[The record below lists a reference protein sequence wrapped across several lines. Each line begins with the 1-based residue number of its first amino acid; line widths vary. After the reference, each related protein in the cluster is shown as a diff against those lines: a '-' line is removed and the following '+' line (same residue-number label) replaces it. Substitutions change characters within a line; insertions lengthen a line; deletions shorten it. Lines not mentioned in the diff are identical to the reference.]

1 MTSGPTPFLKQ
12 LGQVDADA
20 LLERVSRKAMP
31 QDAVIMH
38 EGSAGENVALV
49 LAGSVKL
56 VARGVGER
64 SVVLAIR
71 GPGELVGEM
80 AALGGTRRTAT
91 AIAVEDVNLG
101 VLPGEDFRSYL
112 REHPDA
118 ALVML
123 RSLVGRM
130 SEATRG
136 LVELATQD
144 SVGRVARRL
153 IELGANHGGPSDSPY
168 ELELTQDELASWT
181 GATRETVSRALRL
194 MRQLGW
200 VATGHR
206 TITVLDPAAV
216 RARGGQGAA
225 SGQPSGRRREERLPP
240 SGRR

>member
-1 MTSGPTPFLKQ
+1 MTSGPTPLLKQ

-20 LLERVSRKAMP
+20 LLERVNRKAMA

-49 LAGSVKL
+49 LAGRVKL
-56 VARGVGER
+56 VARGVGDR

-80 AALGGTRRTAT
+80 AALGGTRRSAT
-91 AIAVEDVNLG
+91 AIAVEDVELG
-101 VLPGEDFRSYL
+101 ILPGEDFRGFL

-118 ALVML
+118 ALVLL

-130 SEATRG
+130 TEATRG

-153 IELGANHGGPSDSPY
+153 IDLGANHGSSVGPY

-216 RARGGQGAA
+216 RARGGEGAG
-225 SGQPSGRRREERLPP
+225 SGQP
-240 SGRR
+240 

>member
-1 MTSGPTPFLKQ
+1 MSSGPTPFLKQ

-20 LLERVSRKAMP
+20 LLERVSRKPMA
-31 QDAVIMH
+31 QDAIIMH

-49 LAGSVKL
+49 LSGSVKL
-56 VARGVGER
+56 VARGAGDR

-80 AALGGTRRTAT
+80 AAIGGTRRSAT
-91 AIAVEDVNLG
+91 AIADEDVELG
-101 VLPGEDFRSYL
+101 VLPGEDFRRYL

-118 ALVML
+118 ALILL

-153 IELGANHGGPSDSPY
+153 IELGANHGAPSTGPY

-200 VATGHR
+200 VTTGHR

-216 RARGGQGAA
+216 RARGGEGAGG
-225 SGQPSGRRREERLPP
+225 GQT
-240 SGRR
+240 

>member
-1 MTSGPTPFLKQ
+1 MPFLRQ

-20 LLERVSRKAMP
+20 LLQRISRKAMP
-31 QDAVIMH
+31 RSAVIMH

-49 LAGSVKL
+49 LEGRVKL
-56 VARGVGER
+56 VARGVGDR

-80 AALGGTRRTAT
+80 AALGGTRRSAT
-91 AIAVEDVNLG
+91 AIAEEDVELG
-101 VLPGEDFRSYL
+101 VLSGDEFRGYL

-118 ALVML
+118 ALVLL

-153 IELGANHGGPSDSPY
+153 IELGPNHGGAAGRSY

-216 RARGGQGAA
+216 RARGGEGAA
-225 SGQPSGRRREERLPP
+225 GAQT
-240 SGRR
+240 

>member
-1 MTSGPTPFLKQ
+1 MSSGQVPFLRQ
-12 LGQVDADA
+12 LGKVDADA
-20 LLERVSRKAMP
+20 LLERISRKVMP
-31 QDAVIMH
+31 HSAVIMH

-49 LAGSVKL
+49 LEGRVKL
-56 VARGVGER
+56 VARGVGDR
-64 SVVLAIR
+64 SVVLTIR

-80 AALGGTRRTAT
+80 AALGGTRRCAT
-91 AIAVEDVNLG
+91 AVAEEDVELG
-101 VLPGEDFRSYL
+101 VLSGDEFRGYL
-112 REHPDA
+112 RDRPDA
-118 ALVML
+118 ALVLL
-123 RSLVGRM
+123 RSLVSRM

-153 IELGANHGGPSDSPY
+153 IELGPNHGGAPGGPY

-216 RARGGQGAA
+216 RARGGEATTGAQ
-225 SGQPSGRRREERLPP
+225 S
-240 SGRR
+240 

>member
-1 MTSGPTPFLKQ
+1 MTSGPPPFLKQ

-20 LLERVSRKAMP
+20 LLERVGRKTMGRS
-31 QDAVIMH
+31 AVIMH

-49 LAGSVKL
+49 LAGRVKL
-56 VARGVGER
+56 AARGVSNR

-91 AIAVEDVNLG
+91 ATALEDVEIGL
-101 VLPGEDFRSYL
+101 LPGEDFRAYL

-118 ALVML
+118 ALVLL

-130 SEATRG
+130 TEATRG

-153 IELGANHGGPSDSPY
+153 IELGADHRGGTPAGPY
-168 ELELTQDELASWT
+168 EIELTQDELASWT

-200 VATGHR
+200 VTTGHR

-216 RARGGQGAA
+216 RARGGDGGGQQRG
-225 SGQPSGRRREERLPP
+225 SGG
-240 SGRR
+240 

>member
-1 MTSGPTPFLKQ
+1 MTPGPTPFLKQ

-20 LLERVSRKAMP
+20 LLERVTRKAM
-31 QDAVIMH
+31 DRSAVVMH

-49 LAGSVKL
+49 LAGRVQL
-56 VARGVGER
+56 AARGVGDR

-80 AALGGTRRTAT
+80 AALGGIRRSATAT
-91 AIAVEDVNLG
+91 ALEDVDLG
-101 VLPGEDFRSYL
+101 ILSGEEFRAYL

-118 ALVML
+118 ALVLL

-130 SEATRG
+130 TEATRG

-153 IELGANHGGPSDSPY
+153 IELGADHGGPASAGSY

-181 GATRETVSRALRL
+181 GTTRETVSRALRL

-200 VATGHR
+200 VTTAHR

-216 RARGGQGAA
+216 RARAGDAGGQQAG
-225 SGQPSGRRREERLPP
+225 SGG
-240 SGRR
+240 

>member
-12 LGQVDADA
+12 LWQVDADA
-20 LLERVSRKAMP
+20 LLERVSHKAMS
-31 QDAVIMH
+31 QSAVIMH

-49 LAGSVKL
+49 LAGRVKL

-64 SVVLAIR
+64 TVVLAIR

-80 AALGGTRRTAT
+80 AALGGTRRSAT
-91 AIAVEDVNLG
+91 AIADEDVELG
-101 VLPGEDFRSYL
+101 LLSGEDFRGYL
-112 REHPDA
+112 RDHPDA
-118 ALVML
+118 ALVLL
-123 RSLVGRM
+123 RTLVGRM
-130 SEATRG
+130 TEATRG

-153 IELGANHGGPSDSPY
+153 IELGANHGGARTGPY

-200 VATGHR
+200 VSTGHR

-216 RARGGQGAA
+216 RERGGEGGS
-225 SGQPSGRRREERLPP
+225 SGQT
-240 SGRR
+240 

>member
-12 LGQVDADA
+12 LWQVDADA
-20 LLERVSRKAMP
+20 LLERVSHKAMS
-31 QDAVIMH
+31 QSAVIMH

-49 LAGSVKL
+49 LAGRVKL

-64 SVVLAIR
+64 TVVLAIR

-80 AALGGTRRTAT
+80 AALGGTRRSAT
-91 AIAVEDVNLG
+91 AIADEDVELG
-101 VLPGEDFRSYL
+101 LLSGEDFRGYL
-112 REHPDA
+112 RDHPDA
-118 ALVML
+118 ALVLL
-123 RSLVGRM
+123 RTLVGRM
-130 SEATRG
+130 TEATRG

-153 IELGANHGGPSDSPY
+153 IELGANHGGARTGPY
-168 ELELTQDELASWT
+168 ELELTQDELASRT

-200 VATGHR
+200 VSTGHR

-216 RARGGQGAA
+216 RERGGEGGS
-225 SGQPSGRRREERLPP
+225 SGQT
-240 SGRR
+240 

>member
-1 MTSGPTPFLKQ
+1 MTSGPTPYLKQ
-12 LGQVDADA
+12 LGQADADA
-20 LLERVSRKAMP
+20 LLGRVSRKTMP

-38 EGSAGENVALV
+38 EGSAGENVVLV
-49 LAGSVKL
+49 LSGRVKL
-56 VARGVGER
+56 VARGVGDR
-64 SVVLAIR
+64 TVVLAIR

-91 AIAVEDVNLG
+91 AIAAEDVELG
-101 VLPGEDFRSYL
+101 VLPGDDFREYL

-118 ALVML
+118 ALVLL

-130 SEATRG
+130 TEATRG

-153 IELGANHGGPSDSPY
+153 IELGPDHGPSSGPF

-216 RARGGQGAA
+216 RARSGGGTAGGQA
-225 SGQPSGRRREERLPP
+225 
-240 SGRR
+240 

>member
-1 MTSGPTPFLKQ
+1 MSSGQVPFLRQ
-12 LGQVDADA
+12 LGKVDADA
-20 LLERVSRKAMP
+20 LLERISRKVMP
-31 QDAVIMH
+31 HSAVIMH

-49 LAGSVKL
+49 LEGRVKL
-56 VARGVGER
+56 VARGVGDR

-80 AALGGTRRTAT
+80 AALGGTRRSAT
-91 AIAVEDVNLG
+91 AVAEEDVELG
-101 VLPGEDFRSYL
+101 VLSGDEFRGYL
-112 REHPDA
+112 RDRPDA
-118 ALVML
+118 ALVLL
-123 RSLVGRM
+123 RSLVSRM

-153 IELGANHGGPSDSPY
+153 IELGPNHGGAPGGPY

-216 RARGGQGAA
+216 RARGGEATTGAQ
-225 SGQPSGRRREERLPP
+225 S
-240 SGRR
+240 

>member
-1 MTSGPTPFLKQ
+1 MSSGPTPFLRQ

-20 LLERVSRKAMP
+20 LLQRISRKAMP
-31 QDAVIMH
+31 HSAVIMH

-49 LAGSVKL
+49 LEGRVKL
-56 VARGVGER
+56 VARGVGDR

-80 AALGGTRRTAT
+80 AALGGTRRSAT
-91 AIAVEDVNLG
+91 AIAEEDVELG
-101 VLPGEDFRSYL
+101 VLSGDEFRGYL

-118 ALVML
+118 ALVLL

-153 IELGANHGGPSDSPY
+153 IELGPNHGAAAGGSY
-168 ELELTQDELASWT
+168 ELELTQDELAGWT
-181 GATRETVSRALRL
+181 GSTRETVSRALRL

-206 TITVLDPAAV
+206 TITVLDPVAV
-216 RARGGQGAA
+216 RARGGEGTAGA
-225 SGQPSGRRREERLPP
+225 QT
-240 SGRR
+240 

>member
-1 MTSGPTPFLKQ
+1 MSSGPTPFLRQ
-12 LGQVDADA
+12 LGQVDADG
-20 LLERVSRKAMP
+20 LLKTVSRKAMS
-31 QDAVIMH
+31 QSAVIMH

-49 LAGSVKL
+49 LAGRVKL

-64 SVVLAIR
+64 TVVLAIR

-80 AALGGTRRTAT
+80 AALGGTRRSAT
-91 AIAVEDVNLG
+91 AIADEDVELG
-101 VLPGEDFRSYL
+101 LLSGEDFRGYL
-112 REHPDA
+112 RDHPDA
-118 ALVML
+118 ALVLL
-123 RSLVGRM
+123 RTLVGRM
-130 SEATRG
+130 TEATRG

-153 IELGANHGGPSDSPY
+153 IELGPNHAGPPPGPY

-216 RARGGQGAA
+216 RARGGEGAA
-225 SGQPSGRRREERLPP
+225 SGQLG
-240 SGRR
+240 G

>member
-1 MTSGPTPFLKQ
+1 MSSGPTPFLRQ

-20 LLERVSRKAMP
+20 LLKTVSRKAMP
-31 QDAVIMH
+31 PSAVIMH

-49 LAGSVKL
+49 LAGRVRL
-56 VARGVGER
+56 VARGVGDR
-64 SVVLAIR
+64 SVVLAMR

-80 AALGGTRRTAT
+80 AALGGTRRSAT
-91 AIAVEDVNLG
+91 AIAAEDVELG
-101 VLPGEDFRSYL
+101 VLSGEEFRDYL

-118 ALVML
+118 ALVLL

-130 SEATRG
+130 TETTRG

-153 IELGANHGGPSDSPY
+153 IELGPNHAGPPPGPY

-216 RARGGQGAA
+216 RARGEGAQAA
-225 SGQPSGRRREERLPP
+225 S
-240 SGRR
+240 

>member
-1 MTSGPTPFLKQ
+1 MSSGPTPFLRQ

-20 LLERVSRKAMP
+20 LLQRISRKAMRHS
-31 QDAVIMH
+31 AVIMH
-38 EGSAGENVALV
+38 EGSPDENVALV
-49 LAGSVKL
+49 LEGRVKL
-56 VARGVGER
+56 VARGVGDR

-80 AALGGTRRTAT
+80 AALGGTRRSAT
-91 AIAVEDVNLG
+91 AIAEEDVELG
-101 VLPGEDFRSYL
+101 VLSGDEFRRYL

-118 ALVML
+118 ALVLL

-153 IELGANHGGPSDSPY
+153 IELGPNHWGAPGGSY

-181 GATRETVSRALRL
+181 GSTRETVSRALRL

-216 RARGGQGAA
+216 RARGGEGTAGA
-225 SGQPSGRRREERLPP
+225 QT
-240 SGRR
+240 

>member
-1 MTSGPTPFLKQ
+1 MASGPTPFLKQ
-12 LGQVDADA
+12 LWQVDADA
-20 LLERVSRKAMP
+20 LLERVSHKAMP
-31 QDAVIMH
+31 ESAVIMH
-38 EGSAGENVALV
+38 EGSTGENVALV
-49 LAGSVKL
+49 LAGRVKL
-56 VARGVGER
+56 VARGVGDR

-71 GPGELVGEM
+71 GPGELIGEM
-80 AALGGTRRTAT
+80 AALGGTRRSAT
-91 AIAVEDVNLG
+91 AVAVEDVELG
-101 VLPGEDFRSYL
+101 VLPGEDFRGYL

-118 ALVML
+118 ALVLL

-130 SEATRG
+130 TEATRG

-153 IELGANHGGPSDSPY
+153 IELGANHGGPAAGPY

-216 RARGGQGAA
+216 RARGGEGGAGSQA
-225 SGQPSGRRREERLPP
+225 
-240 SGRR
+240 

>member
-1 MTSGPTPFLKQ
+1 MSSGPTPFLRQ
-12 LGQVDADA
+12 LGHVDSDA
-20 LLERVSRKAMP
+20 LLTRVTHKAMP
-31 QDAVIMH
+31 RSAVIMH

-49 LAGSVKL
+49 LGGRVRL
-56 VARGVGER
+56 VARGVGDR

-80 AALGGTRRTAT
+80 AALGGTRRSAT
-91 AIAVEDVNLG
+91 AIAAEDVELG
-101 VLPGEDFRSYL
+101 LLSGEDFRDYL

-118 ALVML
+118 ALVLL

-130 SEATRG
+130 TEATRG

-153 IELGANHGGPSDSPY
+153 IELGANHAGPPTGPY

-181 GATRETVSRALRL
+181 GTTRETVSRALRL

-216 RARGGQGAA
+216 RARGAEGGG
-225 SGQPSGRRREERLPP
+225 S
-240 SGRR
+240 

>member
-12 LGQVDADA
+12 LWQVDADA
-20 LLERVSRKAMP
+20 LLERVSHKAMS
-31 QDAVIMH
+31 QSAVIMH
-38 EGSAGENVALV
+38 EGSAGENVALL
-49 LAGSVKL
+49 LAGRVKL

-64 SVVLAIR
+64 TVVLAIR

-80 AALGGTRRTAT
+80 AALGGTRRSAT
-91 AIAVEDVNLG
+91 AIADEDVELG
-101 VLPGEDFRSYL
+101 LLSGEDFRGYL
-112 REHPDA
+112 RDHPDA
-118 ALVML
+118 ALVLL
-123 RSLVGRM
+123 RTLVGRM
-130 SEATRG
+130 TEATRG

-153 IELGANHGGPSDSPY
+153 IELGANHGGARTGPY

-200 VATGHR
+200 VSTGHR

-216 RARGGQGAA
+216 RERGGEGGS
-225 SGQPSGRRREERLPP
+225 SGQT
-240 SGRR
+240 

>member
-12 LGQVDADA
+12 LGQADGDA
-20 LLERVSRKAMP
+20 LLERVSHKAMP
-31 QDAVIMH
+31 RSAVIMH

-49 LAGSVKL
+49 LTGRVKL
-56 VARGVGER
+56 VARGLGDR

-71 GPGELVGEM
+71 GPGELIGEM
-80 AALGGTRRTAT
+80 AAVGSTRRIAT
-91 AIAVEDVNLG
+91 AIAAENVELG
-101 VLPGEDFRSYL
+101 VLSGEDFRGYL

-118 ALVML
+118 ALVLL
-123 RSLVGRM
+123 RSVVGRM
-130 SEATRG
+130 TEATQG

-153 IELGANHGGPSDSPY
+153 TELGADHDGRSTAPY

-200 VATGHR
+200 LATGHR

-216 RARGGQGAA
+216 RARGGQGGA
-225 SGQPSGRRREERLPP
+225 SSQS
-240 SGRR
+240 

>member
-12 LGQVDADA
+12 LWQVDANA
-20 LLERVSRKAMP
+20 LLERVSHKAMP
-31 QDAVIMH
+31 ESAVIMH

-49 LAGSVKL
+49 LAGRVKL
-56 VARGVGER
+56 VARGVGDR
-64 SVVLAIR
+64 TVVLAIR
-71 GPGELVGEM
+71 GQGELVGEM
-80 AALGGTRRTAT
+80 AALGGTRRSAT
-91 AIAVEDVNLG
+91 AIALEDVELG
-101 VLPGEDFRSYL
+101 VLSGEDFRGYL

-118 ALVML
+118 ALVLL
-123 RSLVGRM
+123 RSLVGRLT
-130 SEATRG
+130 EATRG

-153 IELGANHGGPSDSPY
+153 IELGPDHGGASTAAY

-206 TITVLDPAAV
+206 TITVLDPTAV
-216 RARGGQGAA
+216 RARGGEGGA
-225 SGQPSGRRREERLPP
+225 GQT
-240 SGRR
+240 

>member
-12 LGQVDADA
+12 LWQVDADA
-20 LLERVSRKAMP
+20 LLERVSHKAMS
-31 QDAVIMH
+31 QSAVIMH

-49 LAGSVKL
+49 LAGRVKL

-64 SVVLAIR
+64 TVVLAIR

-80 AALGGTRRTAT
+80 AALGGTRRSAT
-91 AIAVEDVNLG
+91 AIADEDVELG
-101 VLPGEDFRSYL
+101 LLSGEDFRGYL
-112 REHPDA
+112 RDHPDA
-118 ALVML
+118 ALVLL
-123 RSLVGRM
+123 RTLVGRM
-130 SEATRG
+130 TEATRG

-153 IELGANHGGPSDSPY
+153 IELGANHGGARTGPY
-168 ELELTQDELASWT
+168 ELELTQDDLASWT

-200 VATGHR
+200 VSTGHR

-216 RARGGQGAA
+216 RERGGEGGS
-225 SGQPSGRRREERLPP
+225 SGQT
-240 SGRR
+240 

>member
-1 MTSGPTPFLKQ
+1 
-12 LGQVDADA
+12 VDADA
-20 LLERVSRKAMP
+20 LLERVSRKALARA
-31 QDAVIMH
+31 AVIMH

-49 LAGSVKL
+49 LAGRVKL
-56 VARGVGER
+56 AARGVGDR

-80 AALGGTRRTAT
+80 AALGGTRRSATAT
-91 AIAVEDVNLG
+91 ALEDVEVG
-101 VLPGEDFRSYL
+101 VLSGEDFRAYL

-118 ALVML
+118 ALVLL

-130 SEATRG
+130 TEATRG

-153 IELGANHGGPSDSPY
+153 FELGADHRGVPPAGPY
-168 ELELTQDELASWT
+168 QIELTQDELASWT

-200 VATGHR
+200 VTTGHR

-216 RARGGQGAA
+216 RARGGDGGGPQAG
-225 SGQPSGRRREERLPP
+225 SGG
-240 SGRR
+240 

>member
-1 MTSGPTPFLKQ
+1 MSFGPMPFLRQ

-20 LLERVSRKAMP
+20 LLERISHKAMP
-31 QDAVIMH
+31 HSAVIMH

-49 LAGSVKL
+49 LEGRVKL
-56 VARGVGER
+56 VARGVGDR
-64 SVVLAIR
+64 TVVLAIR
-71 GPGELVGEM
+71 GPGELLGEM
-80 AALGGTRRTAT
+80 AALGGTRRSAT
-91 AIAVEDVNLG
+91 AIAEDDVQLG
-101 VLPGEDFRSYL
+101 VLSGDEFRGYL

-118 ALVML
+118 ALVLL

-153 IELGANHGGPSDSPY
+153 IELGPNHAGEPGGSY

-216 RARGGQGAA
+216 RARAGEGAA
-225 SGQPSGRRREERLPP
+225 GAHT
-240 SGRR
+240 